1 MCDHFLLITL
11 PIVCFSAVLFVSNS
25 ALISR
30 ENCENYEGSSVHMT
44 VESERWGVHIY
55 IYIYI

>member
-1 MCDHFLLITL
+1 M
-11 PIVCFSAVLFVSNS
+11 LFVSNS

-44 VESERWGVHIY
+44 VESERCGVQY
-55 IYIYI
+55 IYIYTYREEGELEGQLNERH